1 VEVFVR
7 YKDFPK
13 HDFRRCLLVLVTLE
27 KLGARATLH
36 YTAQALECTRAEI
49 LRAIELAQH
58 QFFIGIDKN
67 GPVYRI
73 ISWGVLDRGGVV
85 AALRQDAGD
94 DRLSQIFARESIVW
108 NRETEAD
115 LVDSLADAVAIRR
128 LPKSGREADVY
139 RLSAQLLK
147 TKHRIA
153 ADFLDSA
160 ARQFHF
166 QARTVP
172 RPFPDVVKDGLVRDM
187 PRLRSLLE
195 KRMDGVRSW

>member
-1 VEVFVR
+1 VEVIVR

-13 HDFRRCLLVLVTLE
+13 HDFRRCLLVLVTLQ

-36 YTAQALECTRAEI
+36 YTAQALECTRSEV
-49 LRAIELAQH
+49 LRAIELAQQ
-58 QFFIGIDKN
+58 QFFVGMDKN
-67 GPVYRI
+67 GPVYRVT
-73 ISWGVLDRGGVV
+73 SWGVLDRGGVA
-85 AALRQDAGD
+85 AALQHVPED
-94 DRLSQIFARESIVW
+94 DLLSQIFGRESIVW

-115 LVDSLADAVAIRR
+115 LVNSLADAVAMRR

-147 TKHRIA
+147 TKHRVA

-160 ARQFHF
+160 ARQFHY
-166 QARTVP
+166 QAHTAP
-172 RPFPDVVKDGLVRDM
+172 RPFPEVVKDGLVRDV
-187 PRLRSLLE
+187 PRLRNLLE

>member
-1 VEVFVR
+1 MR

-36 YTAQALECTRAEI
+36 YTAQALECTRAEV
-49 LRAIELAQH
+49 LRAIELAQQ
-58 QFFIGIDKN
+58 QFFVGIDKN

-73 ISWGVLDRGGVV
+73 TSWGVLDRGGV
-85 AALRQDAGD
+85 ATALRQVPGD
-94 DRLSQIFARESIVW
+94 DRLSHILGKESIVW

-115 LVDSLADAVAIRR
+115 LVNSLADAVAMRR

-147 TKHRIA
+147 TRHRVA

-160 ARQFHF
+160 ARQFHY
-166 QARTVP
+166 QAHTVP
-172 RPFPDVVKDGLVRDM
+172 RPFPDVVKDGPVRDM